1 VFIRVHLWFFFCMDT
16 ADMPGPNSGI
26 PWPQKILRAAI
37 VIAVLVAFVLALRWV
52 NNSGML
58 KRGLEWVREL
68 GPWGPV
74 AFIVMYVAA
83 VVVFLPA
90 AILTLGGGFVFGML
104 WGSIYVLIG
113 ATIAANV
120 AFLLGRHLARDWIA
134 RRFESQP
141 KFKALD
147 DAVAREGWKIAALV
161 RFAPVFPFSW
171 TSYGFGLTRIPLW
184 EYFLANFAMIPGT
197 LMYVYFGTLLSDV
210 TQKVEKPPWIK
221 WVIGALTVAVILY
234 VTRFAKRA
242 LSRKIS

>member
-1 VFIRVHLWFFFCMDT
+1 MDM
-16 ADMPGPNSGI
+16 ADRPHPKSGI
-26 PWPQKILRAAI
+26 PWPQKILRAVVVI
-37 VIAVLVAFVLALRWV
+37 VVLTAFVIALRWV
-52 NNSGML
+52 NDSGLL
-58 KRGLEWVREL
+58 KRALEWVRNL

-74 AFIVMYVAA
+74 AFILMYVAA

-120 AFLLGRHLARDWIA
+120 CFLLGRHLARNWLA
-134 RRFESQP
+134 RRLESQP

-147 DAVAREGWKIAALV
+147 DAVAREGWKIVALV

-210 TQKVEKPPWIK
+210 TQKVEKPQWIK
-221 WVIGALTVAVILY
+221 WIVGALTVAVIIY